1 MFVVCSYIVV
11 NLYFKKYNIK
21 IFFKK
26 IVKMVKINRREYVLG
41 NYIVNLFLF
50 ICLFFFVGRMWLMF

>member
-50 ICLFFFVGRMWLMF
+50 ICLVFFVGRMWLMF